1 MTIKLNE
8 TKLKEI
14 KLKNTNPQVITI
26 IYIRKRQIRDLG

>member
-14 KLKNTNPQVITI
+14 KLKKRRIPQVITI
-26 IYIRKRQIRDLG
+26 IYIRKRQIRD